1 MIKIIEGFYFEQD
14 RNGFTLFEAGKRQKG
29 VFGKVNEKS
38 GEMID
43 YQIELGYYGTIQ
55 GVLEG
60 CLKHATRKAADSAAV
75 KQIGDYIEIM
85 KQIADEIKQSVD
97 ITAF

>member
-14 RNGFTLFEAGKRQKG
+14 RNGFTLFEVGKRQKG

-38 GEMID
+38 NETVD
-43 YQIELGYYGTIQ
+43 YQDTLGYYSTIQ

-60 CLKHATRKAADSAAV
+60 CLKHATRKAADSDGA

-97 ITAF
+97 VTAF

>member
-14 RNGFTLFEAGKRQKG
+14 RNGFTLFEVGKRQKG
-29 VFGKVNEKS
+29 VFGKANEKS
-38 GEMID
+38 NETVD
-43 YQIELGYYGTIQ
+43 YQDTLGYYGTIQ

-60 CLKHATRKAADSAAV
+60 CLKHATRKAVDSDGA

-97 ITAF
+97 VTAF